1 MTPTD
6 IGLWIAAIG
15 TPVGGAIV
23 WLWNEVRK
31 SASDKAKTDIERER
45 TYADRVEAKLRE
57 REIDV
62 ERLSKE
68 LMLARTADGMSPEE
82 VMRALADNDPGISWV
97 KKRISA
103 FNYVMVRVSRG
114 YAVSILHG
122 APEDY
127 DDKRDNQ
134 IWPAE
139 LAAKFT
145 SNDELV
151 HTSQVGIHVIEQLT
165 NGKFTGRKFPVH
177 IAGNNYIVGIGS
189 YEPTDNKT

>member
-15 TPVGGAIV
+15 TPVGGAVV
-23 WLWNEVRK
+23 WIWNEIRK
-31 SASDKAKTDIERER
+31 NGKERAASDIERER
-45 TYADRVEAKLRE
+45 TYADRIEARLRD
-57 REIDV
+57 READI

-68 LMLARTADGMSPEE
+68 LMLARTADGLTPEE
-82 VMRALADNDPGISWV
+82 VLRSLIDNDPGISWV

-103 FNYVMVRVSRG
+103 SNYIMVRVSRG

-127 DDKRDNQ
+127 DGKRDEQ
-134 IWPAE
+134 VWPKETA
-139 LAAKFT
+139 LTIST
-145 SNDELV
+145 SDEKV
-151 HTSQVGIHVIEQLT
+151 HTSQMGMHVSEKIGEGIFI
-165 NGKFTGRKFPVH
+165 GRKFPVH
-177 IAGNNYIVGIGS
+177 IAGSNYVVGIGS

>member
-6 IGLWIAAIG
+6 VGLWIAAIG

-31 SASDKAKTDIERER
+31 NGKERAASDIERER
-45 TYADRVEAKLRE
+45 TYADRLEARLRS
-57 REIDV
+57 READI

-68 LMLARTADGMSPEE
+68 LMVSRTEDGLAPEE
-82 VMRALADNDPGISWV
+82 VMRSLVDNDPGISWV

-103 FNYVMVRVSRG
+103 SNYIMVRVSRG
-114 YAVSILHG
+114 YATDILHG

-127 DDKRDNQ
+127 DGKRDDQ
-134 IWPAE
+134 MWPAAS
-139 LAAKFT
+139 AAIFT
-145 SNDELV
+145 ASDERV
-151 HTSQVGIHVIEQLT
+151 HTTQAGVHLTEAVGD
-165 NGKFTGRKFPVH
+165 GKFIGRKFPVH

-189 YEPTDNKT
+189 YESANNKT

>member
-1 MTPTD
+1 MTAAD

-15 TPVGGAIV
+15 TPVGAAIA

-31 SASDKAKTDIERER
+31 NASEKAKTDIERER

-68 LMLARTADGMSPEE
+68 LMLARTAEGLSPEE

-114 YAVSILHG
+114 YAVEILHG

-127 DDKRDNQ
+127 DGKRDNQ
-134 IWPAE
+134 IWPSE

-151 HTSQVGIHVIEQLT
+151 HTSQVGTHVIEQLT
-165 NGKFTGRKFPVH
+165 GGKFTGRKFPVH